1 VTLRGHIRR
10 YLVEMT
16 AIVCFMLIAGVVAAY
31 ILDEQRLRWPW
42 EDVMQIEA
50 EFTTGQ
56 AVSPGQGQSVT
67 VSGVKVGEIGRVELE
82 EGRAVLR
89 LDLEQKRLGPIY
101 RNLRMQLKPKTGLN
115 DMSVQLDPGRPDRA
129 QPEGGRLRDGDRV
142 PIARTETNVNPDEVL
157 SALDADTRR
166 YLAAA
171 VGSLGKGLSG
181 RSDQLRAVLRAG
193 QPTLSKSARVGRAIA
208 DRRRQLRRLIA
219 NLRRL
224 ADAAAEKD
232 TELAGLVDSSAAT
245 FDTLGRREAELQAS
259 VERLPGAL
267 GAFRVALRDSRAFA
281 NEAAPAFVAL
291 RPAARQLGPA
301 LRDVRPLL
309 RDSVPIVREDLRP
322 LVREATPLLRDLR
335 PALGDLNAVTPRL
348 IRVGRVLNY
357 VANELGH
364 NPPGSEEGYLF
375 WVAWFAHNANSIFSI
390 DDAHGAVW
398 RGLGQ
403 VGCTTAGNAVATVPI
418 LQALTQSAV
427 CPP

>member
-1 VTLRGHIRR
+1 MKLSGHIRR
-10 YLVEMT
+10 YLVEM
-16 AIVCFMLIAGVVAAY
+16 AAVVCFVLIAAVVAAY

-42 EDVMQIEA
+42 EEVMRIEA
-50 EFTTGQ
+50 EFQTGQ

-82 EGRAVLR
+82 NGRAVLR
-89 LDLEQKRLGPIY
+89 LDLEPKRLGPIY
-101 RNLRMQLKPKTGLN
+101 RNLRMQLRPKTGLN
-115 DMSVQLDPGRPDRA
+115 DMSVQLDPGTPDRA
-129 QPEGGRLRDGDRV
+129 LPDRGQLGDGDRV
-142 PIARTETNVNPDEVL
+142 PIARTETNVHPDEVL
-157 SALDADTRR
+157 SALDGDTRR

-171 VGSLGKGLSG
+171 VGGLGKGLAN
-181 RSDQLRAVLRAG
+181 RSQHLRAVLKAG

-232 TELAGLVDSSAAT
+232 TELAGLVDASAAT
-245 FDTLGRREAELQAS
+245 FDTLGRREVELQSS

-267 GAFRVALRDSRAFA
+267 RALRFGLRDSRAFA
-281 NEAAPAFVAL
+281 VEARPAFTAL

-309 RDSVPIVREDLRP
+309 RDAVPIVRNDLRP

-335 PALGDLNAVTPRL
+335 PALRDLNSVAPRL

-357 VANELGH
+357 VANELGY
-364 NPPGSEEGYLF
+364 NPPGSEEGFLF
-375 WVAWFAHNANSIFSI
+375 YAAWFAHNANSIFSI

-418 LQALTQSAV
+418 LQALTQAPV